1 MRLNR
6 TANTLRNSFWGL
18 TNNVV
23 GLILPFIIR
32 TIFLHVLSIEYLGL
46 SSLFSS
52 ILQMLNLAELG
63 FSSAVVYSM
72 YKPIA
77 ENDTDK
83 VCALLALYRTVYRV
97 IGLFIFCVGLI
108 LMPFLPLLIR
118 GSVPADMNLYLLFLI
133 SLVDTS
139 ISYFAFGY
147 KESLLQAHQRT
158 DLTSRVLIVIRC
170 IKYTVQIILLL
181 VFKSY
186 YIYILVT
193 PVATLATNIVNARI
207 TSKHFPQYTCRGKLE
222 KREVSAI
229 TKQVGGLMISK
240 ICGVT
245 RNGLDSIIVSAFIG
259 LHAVAVY
266 GNYYYLIISIH
277 TMLGV
282 ITTSMR
288 AGIGNSIACESVE
301 KNYNDMRKFTF
312 LYAWVSGV
320 CTCCFVALYQPFMQ
334 LWAGSENMF
343 PDWLMLLFCLYFY
356 IMTVTDIRNVY
367 IDATG
372 IWWQNRSRPIIET
385 IVNFVLNLTLGYFF
399 GVTGIVLAT
408 IISMTLINIG
418 YGSKVLFQEYFKGYS
433 IAKYFKNHVQ
443 YFIVTVIAA
452 AATWFVCSMVPFAGY
467 SGLVVKFIVCMVVP
481 NAVFLLLYRFDNN
494 YCYVKTTVD
503 SVVGH
508 ILKK

>member
-1 MRLNR
+1 MKLDR
-6 TANTLRNSFWGL
+6 TKNTVRNSIWGL
-18 TNNVV
+18 TNNIV

-32 TIFLHVLSIEYLGL
+32 TIILRVLSTEYLGL

-83 VCALLALYRTVYRV
+83 VCALLAMYRTVYRV
-97 IGLFIFCVGLI
+97 IGAFILGTGLI
-108 LMPFLPLLIR
+108 LMPFLPHLIH
-118 GSVPADMNLYLLFLI
+118 GTVPPDMNLYLLFFI

-158 DLTSRVLIVIRC
+158 DLSSKVLIVIRC
-170 IKYTVQIILLL
+170 IKYVVQIILLL
-181 VFKSY
+181 VFGNY
-186 YIYILVT
+186 YAYILVA
-193 PVATLATNIVNARI
+193 PVMTLATNVANSRI
-207 TSKHFPQYTCRGKLE
+207 ASKNFPQYSCRGKLE
-222 KREVSAI
+222 KNEVTAI
-229 TKQVGGLMISK
+229 AKQVGGLMISK

-259 LHAVAVY
+259 LNAVAVY

-282 ITTSMR
+282 ITNSMR
-288 AGIGNSIACESVE
+288 AGIGNSIVSESVE
-301 KNYNDMRKFTF
+301 KNYEDMKKFTF
-312 LYAWVSGV
+312 LYAWISGL
-320 CTCCFVALYQPFMQ
+320 CTCCFVVLYQPFMQ
-334 LWAGSENMF
+334 MWAGSENMF

-356 IMTVTDIRNVY
+356 ILTVTDIRNVY

-372 IWWQNRSRPIIET
+372 IWWQNRTRPIIET
-385 IVNFVLNLTLGYFF
+385 IVNFILNIALGYFF

-408 IISMTLINIG
+408 IISMTFINIG
-418 YGSKVLFQEYFKGYS
+418 YGSKVLFQAYFKGYS
-433 IAKYFKNHVQ
+433 IVEYFADHIKYFV
-443 YFIVTVIAA
+443 VTAITAA
-452 AATWFVCSMVPFAGY
+452 AVWFVCSIVPVVGII
-467 SGLVVKFIVCMVVP
+467 GLVIRLMICMIVS
-481 NAVFLLLYRFDNN
+481 NAVFVALFIKNPLIHYIKPMLRS
-494 YCYVKTTVD
+494 VLKT
-503 SVVGH
+503 
-508 ILKK
+508 IKK